1 MLYQSV
7 VNNLPI
13 AGLRMQSETAWLLI
27 LAAAIEN
34 VAAQGCLKAAQ
45 NGVLTRMR
53 RAIMLAFV
61 VILYA
66 SGLIL
71 YALSLETLELK
82 AAYTVLVGGTVG
94 GVAIFSRLFL
104 QEELSLGQIAGL
116 FIILLGVILL
126 RFGSGGLSP

>member
-1 MLYQSV
+1 
-7 VNNLPI
+7 
-13 AGLRMQSETAWLLI
+13 MQSGTAWVLI
-27 LAAAIEN
+27 FVAATEN

-45 NGVLTRMR
+45 NGVLTRPH
-53 RAIMLAFV
+53 RAILLASV
-61 VILYA
+61 GVLYL

-82 AAYTVLVGGTVG
+82 TAYTVLVGATVG
-94 GVAIFSRLFL
+94 GVALFSRLFL